1 MTTSNKKLM
10 NTLKFIL
17 GTTFG
22 ILFVLIPFN
31 FSGTVDTILFY
42 YLKVFIHSFDWILQ
56 PILVLLIILSALL
69 SLIDQLKPGT
79 FIGKQ
84 RLMAK
89 LFSTTPFY
97 VVNRILGAIIAV
109 MVYFKMGPE
118 FLISAD
124 TGGAMLSLATQ
135 LSIIVPMM
143 LLFQTFILE
152 FGAMEFLGEFIGVIV
167 RPLFKTS
174 EICAT
179 SILSAWVGPGNAAI
193 MGTKEL
199 FEQGYFTMK
208 EMAIIGTQFATGS
221 IGWIVVVSS
230 VLGVVDQLGWIIL
243 GLAIVSVIV
252 AFIGVRIPP
261 ISNYPDT
268 YVEGKKVTQE
278 VVKEGSAWNRAVTNA
293 SNRAGELTFKNFLN
307 KIDNM
312 SFYVLWLTPIIVSW
326 GTIALIVALFTPIL
340 GWISLPVQW
349 ILQLFN
355 VPEASQA
362 ASAILSGFADNY
374 LPVILA
380 SNIASVETRMIVAI
394 MSIMPIIYLSE
405 TATLLTSTKA
415 VPKFLDVLIIFIQR
429 TIISLPFVI
438 IFVKLVL

>member
-1 MTTSNKKLM
+1 MSKNQLM
-10 NTLKFIL
+10 NRLKFML
-17 GTTFG
+17 GTAFG

-31 FSGTVDTILFY
+31 FNGKVDTILFY
-42 YLKVFIHSFDWILQ
+42 YLKLFIAKFDGILQ
-56 PILVLLIILSALL
+56 LILVMLIILSALL
-69 SLIDQLKPGT
+69 SLIDQLKPDT
-79 FIGKQ
+79 MIRKQ

-97 VVNRILGAIIAV
+97 VINRILGAIIAI
-109 MVYFKMGPE
+109 MVYFQVGPE
-118 FLISAD
+118 FLVSAD

-135 LSIIVPMM
+135 LSVIVPMM

-193 MGTKEL
+193 MGTREL
-199 FEQGYFTMK
+199 FEKGYFTMK

-243 GLAIVSVIV
+243 ILALVSIIV
-252 AFIGVRIPP
+252 AFVSVRIPP
-261 ISNYPDT
+261 ISKYPET
-268 YVEGKKVTQE
+268 YIEGKETTQAVE
-278 VVKEGSAWNRAVTNA
+278 QTGSAWNRAVTNA
-293 SNRAGELTFKNFLN
+293 SNRAGDVSLKNFTS

-312 SFYVLWLTPIIVSW
+312 TFYVLWLTPIIVCW
-326 GTIALIVALFTPIL
+326 GTIALIVALYTPIL
-340 GWISLPVQW
+340 AFISLPIQW

-355 VPEASQA
+355 VADASQA
-362 ASAILSGFADNY
+362 ASAIMSGFADNY

-415 VPKFLDVLIIFIQR
+415 VPKFLDVVLIFIQR
-429 TIISLPFVI
+429 TFIALPFVVI
-438 IFVKLVL
+438 LVKMIL

>member
-1 MTTSNKKLM
+1 MSKSKNQLM
-10 NTLKFIL
+10 NQLKFML
-17 GTTFG
+17 GTAFG

-31 FSGTVDTILFY
+31 FNGTVDTILFY
-42 YLKVFIHSFDWILQ
+42 YLKLFIAKFDGILQ
-56 PILVLLIILSALL
+56 LILVMLIILSALL
-69 SLIDQLKPGT
+69 SLIDQLKPDT
-79 FIGKQ
+79 MIRKQ

-97 VVNRILGAIIAV
+97 VVNRILGAIIAI
-109 MVYFKMGPE
+109 MVYFQVGPE
-118 FLISAD
+118 FLVSAD

-135 LSIIVPMM
+135 LSVIVPMM

-193 MGTKEL
+193 MGTREL
-199 FEQGYFTMK
+199 FEKGYFTMK

-243 GLAIVSVIV
+243 ILALVSIIV
-252 AFIGVRIPP
+252 AFVSVRIPP
-261 ISNYPDT
+261 ISKYPET
-268 YVEGKKVTQE
+268 YIEEKETTQAVEQT
-278 VVKEGSAWNRAVTNA
+278 GSAWNRAVTNA
-293 SNRAGELTFKNFLN
+293 SNRAGEVSLKNFTS

-312 SFYVLWLTPIIVSW
+312 TFYVLWLTPIIVCW
-326 GTIALIVALFTPIL
+326 GTIALIVALYTPIL
-340 GWISLPVQW
+340 AFISLPIQW

-355 VPEASQA
+355 VADASQA
-362 ASAILSGFADNY
+362 ASAIMSGFADNY

-415 VPKFLDVLIIFIQR
+415 VPKFLDVVLIFIQR
-429 TIISLPFVI
+429 TFIALPFVVI
-438 IFVKLVL
+438 LVKMIL

>member
-1 MTTSNKKLM
+1 MSKNQLM
-10 NTLKFIL
+10 NRLKFML
-17 GTTFG
+17 GTAFG

-31 FSGTVDTILFY
+31 FNGKVDTILFY
-42 YLKVFIHSFDWILQ
+42 YLKLFIAKFDGILQ
-56 PILVLLIILSALL
+56 LILVMLIILSALL
-69 SLIDQLKPGT
+69 SLIDQLKPDT
-79 FIGKQ
+79 MIRKQ

-97 VVNRILGAIIAV
+97 VINRILGAIIAI
-109 MVYFKMGPE
+109 MVYFQVGPE
-118 FLISAD
+118 FLVSAD

-135 LSIIVPMM
+135 LSVIVPMM

-193 MGTKEL
+193 MGTREL
-199 FEQGYFTMK
+199 FEKGYFTMK

-243 GLAIVSVIV
+243 ILALVSIIV
-252 AFIGVRIPP
+252 AFVSVRIPP
-261 ISNYPDT
+261 ISKYPET
-268 YVEGKKVTQE
+268 YIEGKETTQAVE
-278 VVKEGSAWNRAVTNA
+278 QAGSAWNRAVTNA
-293 SNRAGELTFKNFLN
+293 SNRAGDVSLKNFTS

-312 SFYVLWLTPIIVSW
+312 TFYVLWLTPIIVCW
-326 GTIALIVALFTPIL
+326 GTIALIVALYTPIL
-340 GWISLPVQW
+340 AFISLPIQW

-355 VPEASQA
+355 VADASQA
-362 ASAILSGFADNY
+362 ASAIMSGFADNY

-415 VPKFLDVLIIFIQR
+415 VPKFLDVVLIFIQR
-429 TIISLPFVI
+429 TFIALPFVVI
-438 IFVKLVL
+438 LVKMIL

>member
-1 MTTSNKKLM
+1 MSKSKNQLM
-10 NTLKFIL
+10 NRLKFML
-17 GTTFG
+17 GTAFG

-31 FSGTVDTILFY
+31 FNGTVDTILFY
-42 YLKVFIHSFDWILQ
+42 YLKLFIAKFDGILQ
-56 PILVLLIILSALL
+56 LILVMLIILSALL
-69 SLIDQLKPGT
+69 SLIDQLKPDT
-79 FIGKQ
+79 MIRKQ

-97 VVNRILGAIIAV
+97 VVNRILGAIIAI
-109 MVYFKMGPE
+109 MVYFQVGPE
-118 FLISAD
+118 FLFSAD

-135 LSIIVPMM
+135 LSVIVPMM

-193 MGTKEL
+193 MGTREL
-199 FEQGYFTMK
+199 FEKGYFTMK

-243 GLAIVSVIV
+243 ILALVSIIV
-252 AFIGVRIPP
+252 AFVSVRIPP
-261 ISNYPDT
+261 ISKYPET
-268 YVEGKKVTQE
+268 YIEGKETTQ
-278 VVKEGSAWNRAVTNA
+278 VVEQTGSAWNRAVTNA
-293 SNRAGELTFKNFLN
+293 SNRAGDVSLKNFTS

-312 SFYVLWLTPIIVSW
+312 TFYVLWLTPIIVCW
-326 GTIALIVALFTPIL
+326 GTIALIVALYTPIL
-340 GWISLPVQW
+340 AFISLPIQW

-355 VPEASQA
+355 VADASQA
-362 ASAILSGFADNY
+362 ASAIMSGFADNY

-415 VPKFLDVLIIFIQR
+415 VPKFLDVVLIFIQR
-429 TIISLPFVI
+429 TFIALPFVVI
-438 IFVKLVL
+438 LVKMIL

>member
-1 MTTSNKKLM
+1 MSKSKNQLM
-10 NTLKFIL
+10 NRLKFML
-17 GTTFG
+17 GTAFG

-31 FSGTVDTILFY
+31 FNGTVDTILFY
-42 YLKVFIHSFDWILQ
+42 YLKLFIAKFDGILQ
-56 PILVLLIILSALL
+56 LILVMLIILSALL
-69 SLIDQLKPGT
+69 SLIDQLKPDT
-79 FIGKQ
+79 MIRKQ

-97 VVNRILGAIIAV
+97 VINRILGAIIAI
-109 MVYFKMGPE
+109 MVYFQVGPE
-118 FLISAD
+118 FLVSAD

-135 LSIIVPMM
+135 LSVIVPMM

-193 MGTKEL
+193 MGTREL
-199 FEQGYFTMK
+199 FEKGYFTMK

-243 GLAIVSVIV
+243 ILALVSIIV
-252 AFIGVRIPP
+252 AFVSVRIPP
-261 ISNYPDT
+261 ISKYPET
-268 YVEGKKVTQE
+268 YIEGKETTQAVE
-278 VVKEGSAWNRAVTNA
+278 QTGSAWNRAITNA
-293 SNRAGELTFKNFLN
+293 SNRAGDVSLKNFTS

-312 SFYVLWLTPIIVSW
+312 TFYVLWLTPIIVCW
-326 GTIALIVALFTPIL
+326 GTIALIVALYTPIL
-340 GWISLPVQW
+340 AFISLPIQW

-355 VPEASQA
+355 VADASQA
-362 ASAILSGFADNY
+362 ASAIMSGFADNY

-415 VPKFLDVLIIFIQR
+415 VPKFLDVVLIFIQR
-429 TIISLPFVI
+429 TFIALPFVVI
-438 IFVKLVL
+438 LVKMIL

>member
-1 MTTSNKKLM
+1 MSKNQLM
-10 NTLKFIL
+10 NRLKFML
-17 GTTFG
+17 GTAFG

-31 FSGTVDTILFY
+31 FNGKVDTILFY
-42 YLKVFIHSFDWILQ
+42 YLKLFIAKFDGILQ
-56 PILVLLIILSALL
+56 LILVMLIILSAIL
-69 SLIDQLKPGT
+69 SLIDQLKPDT
-79 FIGKQ
+79 MIRKQ

-97 VVNRILGAIIAV
+97 VINRILGAIIAI
-109 MVYFKMGPE
+109 MVYFQVGPE
-118 FLISAD
+118 FLVSAD

-135 LSIIVPMM
+135 LSVIVPMM

-193 MGTKEL
+193 MGTREL
-199 FEQGYFTMK
+199 FEKGYFTMK

-243 GLAIVSVIV
+243 ILALVSIIV
-252 AFIGVRIPP
+252 AFVSVRIPP
-261 ISNYPDT
+261 ISKYPET
-268 YVEGKKVTQE
+268 YIEGKETTQAVE
-278 VVKEGSAWNRAVTNA
+278 QTGSAWNRAVTNA
-293 SNRAGELTFKNFLN
+293 SNRAGDVSLKNFTS

-312 SFYVLWLTPIIVSW
+312 TFYVLWLTPIIVCW
-326 GTIALIVALFTPIL
+326 GTIALIVALYTPIL
-340 GWISLPVQW
+340 AFISLPIQW

-355 VPEASQA
+355 VADASQA
-362 ASAILSGFADNY
+362 ASAIMSGFADNY

-415 VPKFLDVLIIFIQR
+415 VPKFLDVVLIFIQR
-429 TIISLPFVI
+429 TFIALPFVVI
-438 IFVKLVL
+438 LVKMIL

>member
-1 MTTSNKKLM
+1 MSKNQLM
-10 NTLKFIL
+10 NRLKFML
-17 GTTFG
+17 GTAFG

-31 FSGTVDTILFY
+31 FNGKVDTILFY
-42 YLKVFIHSFDWILQ
+42 YLKLFIAKFDGILQ
-56 PILVLLIILSALL
+56 LILVMLIILSALL
-69 SLIDQLKPGT
+69 SLIDQLKPDT
-79 FIGKQ
+79 MIRKQ

-97 VVNRILGAIIAV
+97 VINRILGAIIAI
-109 MVYFKMGPE
+109 MVYFQVGPE
-118 FLISAD
+118 FLVSAD

-135 LSIIVPMM
+135 LSVIVPMM

-193 MGTKEL
+193 MGTREL
-199 FEQGYFTMK
+199 FEKGYFTMK

-243 GLAIVSVIV
+243 ILALVSIIV
-252 AFIGVRIPP
+252 AFVSVRIPP
-261 ISNYPDT
+261 ISKYPET
-268 YVEGKKVTQE
+268 YIEGKETTQAVE
-278 VVKEGSAWNRAVTNA
+278 QTGSAWNRAVTNA
-293 SNRAGELTFKNFLN
+293 SNRAGDVSLKNFTS

-312 SFYVLWLTPIIVSW
+312 TFYVLWLTPIIVCW
-326 GTIALIVALFTPIL
+326 GTIALIVALYTPIL
-340 GWISLPVQW
+340 AFISLPIQW

-355 VPEASQA
+355 VADASQA
-362 ASAILSGFADNY
+362 ASAIMSGFADNY

-380 SNIASVETRMIVAI
+380 SNIASVETRMIVSI

-415 VPKFLDVLIIFIQR
+415 VPKFLDVVLIFIQR
-429 TIISLPFVI
+429 TFIALPFVVI
-438 IFVKLVL
+438 LVKMIL

>member
-1 MTTSNKKLM
+1 MSKNQLM
-10 NTLKFIL
+10 NRLKFML
-17 GTTFG
+17 GTAFG

-31 FSGTVDTILFY
+31 FNGKVDTILFY
-42 YLKVFIHSFDWILQ
+42 YLKLFIAKFDGILQ
-56 PILVLLIILSALL
+56 LILVMLIILSAIL
-69 SLIDQLKPGT
+69 SLIDQLKPDT
-79 FIGKQ
+79 MIRKQ

-97 VVNRILGAIIAV
+97 VINRILGAIIAI
-109 MVYFKMGPE
+109 MVYFQVGPE
-118 FLISAD
+118 FLVSAD

-135 LSIIVPMM
+135 LSVIVPMM

-193 MGTKEL
+193 MGTREL
-199 FEQGYFTMK
+199 FEKGYFTMK

-243 GLAIVSVIV
+243 ILALVSIIV
-252 AFIGVRIPP
+252 AFVSVRIPP
-261 ISNYPDT
+261 ISKYPET
-268 YVEGKKVTQE
+268 YIEGKETTPAVEQT
-278 VVKEGSAWNRAVTNA
+278 GSAWNRAVTNA
-293 SNRAGELTFKNFLN
+293 SNRAGDVSLKNFTS

-312 SFYVLWLTPIIVSW
+312 TFYVLWLTPIIVCW
-326 GTIALIVALFTPIL
+326 GTIALIVALYTPIL
-340 GWISLPVQW
+340 AFISLPIQW

-355 VPEASQA
+355 VADASQA
-362 ASAILSGFADNY
+362 ASAIMSGFADNY

-415 VPKFLDVLIIFIQR
+415 VPKFFDVVLIFIQR
-429 TIISLPFVI
+429 TFIALPFVVI
-438 IFVKLVL
+438 LVKMIL

>member
-1 MTTSNKKLM
+1 MSKNQLM
-10 NTLKFIL
+10 NRLKFML
-17 GTTFG
+17 GTAFG

-31 FSGTVDTILFY
+31 FNGKVDTILFY
-42 YLKVFIHSFDWILQ
+42 YLKLFIAKFDGILQ
-56 PILVLLIILSALL
+56 LILVMLIILSALL
-69 SLIDQLKPGT
+69 SLIDQLKPDT
-79 FIGKQ
+79 MIRKQ

-97 VVNRILGAIIAV
+97 VINRILGAIIAI
-109 MVYFKMGPE
+109 MVYFQVGPE
-118 FLISAD
+118 FLVSAD

-135 LSIIVPMM
+135 LSVIVPMM

-193 MGTKEL
+193 MGTREL
-199 FEQGYFTMK
+199 FEKGYFTMK

-243 GLAIVSVIV
+243 ILALVSIIV
-252 AFIGVRIPP
+252 AFVSVRIPP
-261 ISNYPDT
+261 ISKYPET
-268 YVEGKKVTQE
+268 YIEGKETTQAVE
-278 VVKEGSAWNRAVTNA
+278 QPGSAWNRAVTNA
-293 SNRAGELTFKNFLN
+293 SNRAGDVSLKNFTS

-312 SFYVLWLTPIIVSW
+312 TFYVLWLTPIIVCW
-326 GTIALIVALFTPIL
+326 GTIALIVALYTPIL
-340 GWISLPVQW
+340 AFISLPIQW

-355 VPEASQA
+355 VADASQA
-362 ASAILSGFADNY
+362 ASAIMSGFADNY

-415 VPKFLDVLIIFIQR
+415 VPKFLDVVLIFIQR
-429 TIISLPFVI
+429 TFIALPFVVI
-438 IFVKLVL
+438 LVKMIL

>member
-1 MTTSNKKLM
+1 MSKNQLM
-10 NTLKFIL
+10 NRLKFML
-17 GTTFG
+17 GTAFG

-31 FSGTVDTILFY
+31 FNGKVDTILFY
-42 YLKVFIHSFDWILQ
+42 YLKLFIAKFDGILQ
-56 PILVLLIILSALL
+56 LILVMLIILSAIL
-69 SLIDQLKPGT
+69 SLIDQLKPDT
-79 FIGKQ
+79 MIRKQ

-97 VVNRILGAIIAV
+97 VINRILGAIIAI
-109 MVYFKMGPE
+109 MVYFQVGPE
-118 FLISAD
+118 FLVSAD

-135 LSIIVPMM
+135 LSVIVPMM

-193 MGTKEL
+193 MGTREL
-199 FEQGYFTMK
+199 FEKGYFTMK

-243 GLAIVSVIV
+243 ILALVSIIV
-252 AFIGVRIPP
+252 AFVSVRIPP
-261 ISNYPDT
+261 ISKYPET
-268 YVEGKKVTQE
+268 YIEGKETTPAVEQT
-278 VVKEGSAWNRAVTNA
+278 GSAWNRAVTNA
-293 SNRAGELTFKNFLN
+293 SNRAGDVSLKNFTS

-312 SFYVLWLTPIIVSW
+312 TFYVLWLTPIIVCW
-326 GTIALIVALFTPIL
+326 GTIALIVALYTPIL
-340 GWISLPVQW
+340 AFISLPIQW

-355 VPEASQA
+355 VADASQA
-362 ASAILSGFADNY
+362 ASAIMSGFADNY

-415 VPKFLDVLIIFIQR
+415 VPKFLDVVLIFIQR
-429 TIISLPFVI
+429 TFIALPFVVI
-438 IFVKLVL
+438 LVKMIL

>member
-1 MTTSNKKLM
+1 MTTSNKQSM

-17 GTTFG
+17 GTAFG

-31 FSGTVDTILFY
+31 FNGTVDTVLFY
-42 YLKVFIHSFDWILQ
+42 YLKVFINQFDWLLQ

-69 SLIDQLKPGT
+69 SLIDQIKPDT
-79 FIGKQ
+79 VIGKQ

-89 LFSTTPFY
+89 LFSTSPFY
-97 VVNRILGAIIAV
+97 VANRILGAVMAV
-109 MVYFKMGPE
+109 MVYFQVGPH

-135 LSIIVPMM
+135 LSVIVPMM

-167 RPLFKTS
+167 RPLFKAS

-243 GLAIVSVIV
+243 GLALVSVIV
-252 AFIGVRIPP
+252 AFVSVRIPP
-261 ISNYPDT
+261 ISKYPNT
-268 YVEGKKVTQE
+268 YVEGKKETKE
-278 VVKEGSAWNRAVTNA
+278 VVKEGSAWNRGLTNA
-293 SNRAGELTFKNFLN
+293 SKRAGELTIKNFTN

-312 SFYVLWLTPIIVSW
+312 SFYVLWLTPIIVCW

-340 GWISLPVQW
+340 GWISLPIQW
-349 ILQLFN
+349 ILQVFN
-355 VPEASQA
+355 VPEAGQA
-362 ASAILSGFADNY
+362 ASAIMSGFADNY

-380 SNIASVETRMIVAI
+380 SNIASVETRMIVAM

-415 VPKFLDVLIIFIQR
+415 VPKFLDIIIIFIQR
-429 TIISLPFVI
+429 TVISLPFVI
-438 IFVKLVL
+438 IFVKMIL

>member
-1 MTTSNKKLM
+1 
-10 NTLKFIL
+10 
-17 GTTFG
+17 
-22 ILFVLIPFN
+22 
-31 FSGTVDTILFY
+31 
-42 YLKVFIHSFDWILQ
+42 
-56 PILVLLIILSALL
+56 
-69 SLIDQLKPGT
+69 
-79 FIGKQ
+79 
-84 RLMAK
+84 
-89 LFSTTPFY
+89 
-97 VVNRILGAIIAV
+97 
-109 MVYFKMGPE
+109 
-118 FLISAD
+118 
-124 TGGAMLSLATQ
+124 MLSLATQ

>member
-1 MTTSNKKLM
+1 MSKNQLM
-10 NTLKFIL
+10 NRLKFML
-17 GTTFG
+17 GTAFG

-31 FSGTVDTILFY
+31 FNGKVDTILFY
-42 YLKVFIHSFDWILQ
+42 YLKLFIAKFDGILQ
-56 PILVLLIILSALL
+56 LILVMLIILSALL
-69 SLIDQLKPGT
+69 SLIDQLKPDT
-79 FIGKQ
+79 MIRKQ

-97 VVNRILGAIIAV
+97 VINRILGAIIAI
-109 MVYFKMGPE
+109 MVYFQVGPE
-118 FLISAD
+118 FLVSAD

-135 LSIIVPMM
+135 LSVIVPMM

-193 MGTKEL
+193 MGTREL
-199 FEQGYFTMK
+199 FEKGYFTMK

-243 GLAIVSVIV
+243 ILALVSIIV
-252 AFIGVRIPP
+252 AFVSVRIPP
-261 ISNYPDT
+261 ISKYPET
-268 YVEGKKVTQE
+268 YIEGKETTQAVE
-278 VVKEGSAWNRAVTNA
+278 QTGSAWNRAVTNA
-293 SNRAGELTFKNFLN
+293 SNRAGDVSLKNFTS

-312 SFYVLWLTPIIVSW
+312 TFYVLWLTPIIVCW
-326 GTIALIVALFTPIL
+326 GTIALIVALYTPIL
-340 GWISLPVQW
+340 AFISLPIQW

-355 VPEASQA
+355 VADASQA
-362 ASAILSGFADNY
+362 ASAIMSGFADNY

-415 VPKFLDVLIIFIQR
+415 VPKFLDVVLIFIQR
-429 TIISLPFVI
+429 TFIALPFVVLL
-438 IFVKLVL
+438 VKMIL

>member
-1 MTTSNKKLM
+1 MSKSKNQLM
-10 NTLKFIL
+10 NRLKFML
-17 GTTFG
+17 GTAFG

-31 FSGTVDTILFY
+31 FNGTVDTILFY
-42 YLKVFIHSFDWILQ
+42 YLKLFIAKFDGILQ
-56 PILVLLIILSALL
+56 LILVMLIILSALL
-69 SLIDQLKPGT
+69 SLIDQLKPDT
-79 FIGKQ
+79 MIRKQ

-97 VVNRILGAIIAV
+97 VINRILGAIIAI
-109 MVYFKMGPE
+109 MVYFQVGPE
-118 FLISAD
+118 FLVSAD

-135 LSIIVPMM
+135 LSVIVPMM

-193 MGTKEL
+193 MGTREL
-199 FEQGYFTMK
+199 FEKGYFTMK

-243 GLAIVSVIV
+243 ILALVSIIV
-252 AFIGVRIPP
+252 AFVSVRIPP
-261 ISNYPDT
+261 ISKYPET
-268 YVEGKKVTQE
+268 YIEGKETTQAVE
-278 VVKEGSAWNRAVTNA
+278 QTGSAWNRAVTNA
-293 SNRAGELTFKNFLN
+293 SNRAGDVSLKNFTS

-312 SFYVLWLTPIIVSW
+312 TFYVLWLTPIIVCW
-326 GTIALIVALFTPIL
+326 GTIALIVALYTPIL
-340 GWISLPVQW
+340 AFISLPIQW

-355 VPEASQA
+355 VADASQA
-362 ASAILSGFADNY
+362 ASAIMSGFADNY

-415 VPKFLDVLIIFIQR
+415 VPKFLDVVLIFIQR
-429 TIISLPFVI
+429 TFIALPFVVI
-438 IFVKLVL
+438 LVKMIL

>member
-1 MTTSNKKLM
+1 MSKNQLM
-10 NTLKFIL
+10 NRLKFML
-17 GTTFG
+17 GTAFG

-31 FSGTVDTILFY
+31 FNGKVDTILFY
-42 YLKVFIHSFDWILQ
+42 YLKLFIAKFDGILQ
-56 PILVLLIILSALL
+56 LILVMLIILSALL
-69 SLIDQLKPGT
+69 SLIDQLKPDT
-79 FIGKQ
+79 MIRKQ

-97 VVNRILGAIIAV
+97 VINRILGAIIAI
-109 MVYFKMGPE
+109 MVYFQVGPE
-118 FLISAD
+118 FLVSAD

-135 LSIIVPMM
+135 LSVIVPMM

-174 EICAT
+174 ESCAT

-193 MGTKEL
+193 MGTREL
-199 FEQGYFTMK
+199 FEKGYFTMK

-243 GLAIVSVIV
+243 ILALVSIIV
-252 AFIGVRIPP
+252 AFVSVRIPP
-261 ISNYPDT
+261 ISKYPET
-268 YVEGKKVTQE
+268 YIEGKETTQAVE
-278 VVKEGSAWNRAVTNA
+278 QTGSAWNRAVTNA
-293 SNRAGELTFKNFLN
+293 SNRAGDVSLKNFTS

-312 SFYVLWLTPIIVSW
+312 TFYVLWLTPIIVCW
-326 GTIALIVALFTPIL
+326 GTIALIVALYTPIL
-340 GWISLPVQW
+340 AFISLPIQW

-355 VPEASQA
+355 VADASQA
-362 ASAILSGFADNY
+362 ASAIMSGFADNY

-415 VPKFLDVLIIFIQR
+415 VPKFLDVVLIFIQR
-429 TIISLPFVI
+429 TFIALPFVVI
-438 IFVKLVL
+438 LVKMIL

>member
-1 MTTSNKKLM
+1 M
-10 NTLKFIL
+10 
-17 GTTFG
+17 
-22 ILFVLIPFN
+22 
-31 FSGTVDTILFY
+31 DTILFY
-42 YLKVFIHSFDWILQ
+42 YLKLFIAKFDGILQ
-56 PILVLLIILSALL
+56 LILVMLIILSALL
-69 SLIDQLKPGT
+69 SLIDQLKPDT
-79 FIGKQ
+79 MIRKQ

-97 VVNRILGAIIAV
+97 VINRILGAIIAI
-109 MVYFKMGPE
+109 MVYFQVGPE
-118 FLISAD
+118 FLVSAD

-135 LSIIVPMM
+135 LSVIVPMM

-193 MGTKEL
+193 MGTREL
-199 FEQGYFTMK
+199 FEKGYFTMK

-243 GLAIVSVIV
+243 ILALVSIIV
-252 AFIGVRIPP
+252 AFVSVRIPP
-261 ISNYPDT
+261 ISKYPET
-268 YVEGKKVTQE
+268 YIEGKETTQAVE
-278 VVKEGSAWNRAVTNA
+278 QAGSAWNRAVTNA
-293 SNRAGELTFKNFLN
+293 SNRAGDVSLKNFTS

-312 SFYVLWLTPIIVSW
+312 TFYVLWLTPIIVCW
-326 GTIALIVALFTPIL
+326 GTIALIVALYTPIL
-340 GWISLPVQW
+340 AFISLPIQW

-355 VPEASQA
+355 VADASQA
-362 ASAILSGFADNY
+362 ASAIMSGFADNY

-415 VPKFLDVLIIFIQR
+415 VPKFLDVVLIFIQR
-429 TIISLPFVI
+429 TFIALPFVVI
-438 IFVKLVL
+438 LVKMIL